1 MASKAVAGRGGRR
14 AGVAWPC
21 GDRSRDREGRARDR
35 PRSRSALSALA
46 ALSVLTALAALSC
59 AGPAVRPPEDDLATE
74 YRIGREDLLDISVW
88 RDGDLSRTVPV
99 RPDGRISLPLI
110 GELEAAGLTA
120 RALAQLIGDGLR
132 PFLAD
137 PRVVV
142 IVREVHSPRVFVIGE
157 VVRPG
162 AFPLRGR
169 LTVLQALSLAGGL
182 SEFADKKEISV
193 LRGETG
199 ARYRVSYEA
208 LVSGEAGGDFALRS
222 GDTIHVP

>member
-1 MASKAVAGRGGRR
+1 M
-14 AGVAWPC
+14 VAWVW
-21 GDRSRDREGRARDR
+21 RA
-35 PRSRSALSALA
+35 PLWLGC
-46 ALSVLTALAALSC
+46 LFLGLSC
-59 AGPAVRPPEDDLATE
+59 ASPSVRPPREDARLE

-99 RPDGRISLPLI
+99 RPDGRISLPLL
-110 GELEAAGLTA
+110 GEIEAAGLSA
-120 RALAQLIGDGLR
+120 RELGELIQDQLK
-132 PFLAD
+132 PFLSD

-157 VVRPG
+157 VARPG

-182 SEFADKKEISV
+182 SEFADDKNIAI
-193 LRGETG
+193 LRAEDG

-208 LVSGEAGGDFALRS
+208 LVSGETGSDFSLRA